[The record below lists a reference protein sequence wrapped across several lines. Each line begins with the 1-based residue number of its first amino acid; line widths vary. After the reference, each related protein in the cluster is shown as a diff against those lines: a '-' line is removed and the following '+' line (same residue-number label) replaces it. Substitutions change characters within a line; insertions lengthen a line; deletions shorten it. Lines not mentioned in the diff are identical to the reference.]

1 MVFKT
6 TSFDLNLLYNIY
18 SGIAHNFRPMANTTF
33 RKTKDFTPGNCPVVY
48 CMNLIGGKWKP
59 SIIHMIRTDRN
70 RYSLIKKNIAEISKQ
85 TLTNQL
91 RELEADG
98 IIERK
103 VFHVV
108 PPHVEYS
115 ITPYGST
122 LLPIIDNMYQWTKQ
136 HRKEESK
143 GYCEVGLTA

>member
-1 MVFKT
+1 ME
-6 TSFDLNLLYNIY
+6 
-18 SGIAHNFRPMANTTF
+18 NTTL

-48 CMNLIGGKWKP
+48 CMNIIGGKWKP

-70 RYSLIKKNIAEISKQ
+70 RYSILLKNITEISKQ

-98 IIERK
+98 IIERIIYPEI
-103 VFHVV
+103 
-108 PPHVEYS
+108 PPRVEYK

-122 LLPIIDNMYQWTKQ
+122 LLPIIDSMYQWGRQNMELDK
-136 HRKEESK
+136 KS
-143 GYCEVGLTA
+143 YCDEK